1 MFVEIVKKV
10 SFDMDDIIEE
20 TIEKFFEKVKET
32 LEKLEHSGIVLES
45 PIDAIHFAEN
55 SWIAFNAELNK
66 AFLEALNTSIE
77 KAIGMLNELE
87 IAKRSENEWIGG

>member
-1 MFVEIVKKV
+1 MEIVKKV
-10 SFDMDDIIEE
+10 SFDMETLIEE
-20 TIEKFFEKVKET
+20 TVEKFFEKVKET
-32 LEKLEHSGIVLES
+32 LDKLEHNGIVLES

-55 SWIAFNAELNK
+55 AWIAFNAELNK
-66 AFLEALNTSIE
+66 AFLEALNASVE